1 MSTCLGTELISADD
15 RLWGLCDYE
24 LYQRPRPPIPR
35 NHDSVTMIHITANN
49 GFSLPSGIHVGSIRS
64 EVIGTYEEPDIH
76 YGDGLYYKT
85 DSGVNLVF
93 HMRNGRVASMNLG
106 WDA

>member
-35 NHDSVTMIHITANN
+35 DHDSYHGQQWIFHAQRH
-49 GFSLPSGIHVGSIRS
+49 PCGSTRS
-64 EVIGTYEEPDIH
+64 EVIGTYGKPDIH
-76 YGDGLYYKT
+76 YGDALYYKT

>member
-15 RLWGLCDYE
+15 RLWGLGNHE
-24 LYQRPRPPIPR
+24 LCQRFRPSIPR
-35 NHDSVTMIHITANN
+35 NHDSVTMIHITASN
-49 GFSLPSGIHVGSIRS
+49 GFSTPSGIHVGSIRS

-76 YGDGLYYKT
+76 YGDALYYKT

-93 HMRNGRVASMNLG
+93 HMRNSRVASMNLG

>member
-1 MSTCLGTELISADD
+1 MIGYGDLVTMNCVRDSG
-15 RLWGLCDYE
+15 
-24 LYQRPRPPIPR
+24 RPF
-35 NHDSVTMIHITANN
+35 SVTMIHITANN
-49 GFSLPSGIHVGSIRS
+49 GFSTPSGIHVGSTRS
-64 EVIGTYEEPDIH
+64 EVIGTYGKPDIH
-76 YGDGLYYKT
+76 YGDALYYKT

>member
-24 LYQRPRPPIPR
+24 LYQRPRLPILR
-35 NHDSVTMIHITANN
+35 NHGSLPLFHITANN
-49 GFSLPSGIHVGSIRS
+49 GFSTPSGIHVGSTRS
-64 EVIGTYEEPDIH
+64 EVIGTYGEPDIH
-76 YGDGLYYKT
+76 YGDALYYKT